1 MRKIDSILWD
11 YNYTILSPKQ
21 SSRGIPILK
30 RSNIFLSDLP
40 PYCFLHLYTVL
51 RPLRTLFYV
60 RFMSFT
66 CLNFCWWR
74 IFVWKEPQFV
84 LECLVILLI
93 IFYFYLRQLLL
104 LLLLILLTYI
114 FTASSFGFTSFVFN
128 FYFLLETIDIA
139 FMR

>member
-1 MRKIDSILWD
+1 MGLHYI
-11 YNYTILSPKQ
+11 ILSPKQ

-40 PYCFLHLYTVL
+40 AHCFLHLHTTL
-51 RPLRTLFYV
+51 RPLCTLFYV

-66 CLNFCWWR
+66 CLNFLLVENFCL
-74 IFVWKEPQFV
+74 KGTQFV

-93 IFYFYLRQLLL
+93 IFYFHLRQLLL

-139 FMR
+139 FVR